1 MRKTL
6 ALTLCAALAAGTLP
20 APAAA
25 QLAVSGARTAGTAVA
40 PVVVPM
46 APLGGANLISPT
58 ASLTSLAPTLP
69 TTPLPVLSAPS
80 AAAQASASVP
90 TQAVPSAQAVLPA
103 RSAASAAPAQAA
115 RAASV
120 QAPGTPAAAV
130 AQTLKAVRE
139 SGTDSEAAPLAGMSP
154 AAAAQ
159 VSGRLFDNG
168 ALRSDNGVR
177 APAVVTRPLS
187 AGMRLAKRALAVS
200 PLGRLLPA
208 QTAQDWGRAPPAPRT
223 AFSSDEFG
231 GPQPL
236 KPAASEGGRLRRAAA
251 WLGRDLAYGAKW
263 ALTLF
268 GLSGLLQITVKPL
281 AAMVPWVE
289 SIPHGLMGAFGRFE
303 LLAGFGPY
311 EIAQGVAEA
320 PLTFLG
326 LAVPGAVLME
336 ELTYRLASFGLSF
349 LLLSAVR
356 PAAQG
361 LAAFLDK
368 VPDLFG
374 VRSAAQW
381 ALRKAA
387 AVSGLAFPL
396 AASYSAYAF
405 AAAHFAAWGVAPFTL
420 ALHLS
425 LGLALAWTAYRSRGL
440 VAPFT
445 AHLGYN
451 LLSIAVGVAAPLL
464 MLPQAAALTAVLAG
478 VFAASFAYYQWR
490 SWKKD
495 KAAALDAALG
505 RTAPAPASLW
515 ARARR
520 IATAALVPV
529 VLAAGFGSALNR
541 APAPVPSLPAAA
553 APAAAAPA
561 APAPAKAAVRPT
573 LSTED
578 LVKAVKPAT
587 VMVLVGNGLGSG
599 FIISPDGLLVTN
611 AHVVAGGGKEDPL
624 ATDYARVVKIRFAN
638 GMEVPARVVGYH
650 PTKDLA
656 LIQLPPNPFGWP
668 TVPIGDSSALAE
680 GEAIV
685 AAGHPRGLPFTVTR
699 GIVSG
704 VEFRSNGW
712 VKYIQHDA
720 SVNPGN
726 SGGPLFNMRGE
737 VVGVNSMIMT
747 MSGGFDGISYAITAA
762 DVQAALD
769 QYAKVGNISPAWLGV
784 ILQRGGGSS
793 EFGVEVDGV
802 RPESPA
808 AKAGLKGGDLLIGI
822 DGRSVAGD
830 PEIALK
836 ALAVTLR
843 HKMPG
848 DAMQLQVYRNGG
860 VVTMTVTLAPPAP

>member
-1 MRKTL
+1 M
-6 ALTLCAALAAGTLP
+6 TLCAALAAGTLP

-25 QLAVSGARTAGTAVA
+25 QLAVSGARTAASAVA

-46 APLGGANLISPT
+46 SPMGAAPSLLSPA
-58 ASLTSLAPTLP
+58 ASLSSLAPTLP
-69 TTPLPVLSAPS
+69 SAPALTLPSPSVQAAAPAAQAAVSARAAAPS
-80 AAAQASASVP
+80 AAVAAEPAVAAQAP
-90 TQAVPSAQAVLPA
+90 
-103 RSAASAAPAQAA
+103 RSLVAPAASGQAAAPVA
-115 RAASV
+115 
-120 QAPGTPAAAV
+120 GT
-130 AQTLKAVRE
+130 LEAVRQA
-139 SGTDSEAAPLAGMSP
+139 GTENAAAPLSRMSP
-154 AAAAQ
+154 TAAYEA
-159 VSGRLFDNG
+159 SGRLFDNS
-168 ALRSDNGVR
+168 ALRKGSDNGVK
-177 APAVVTRPLS
+177 APAIVARPLS

-200 PLGRLLPA
+200 PLGRLLPE
-208 QTAQDWGRAPPAPRT
+208 QTAQDWGRAPPAPET
-223 AFSSDEFG
+223 AFSPDEFG
-231 GPQPL
+231 GPKPL
-236 KPAASEGGRLRRAAA
+236 EAVPAQGGRLRRAAA
-251 WLGRDLAYGAKW
+251 KFGRDAAYGAKW

-268 GLSGLLQITVKPL
+268 GISGLLQVTLKPL
-281 AAMVPWVE
+281 AAMIPWVE
-289 SIPHGLMGAFGRFE
+289 SIPHGMMDAFGRFE
-303 LLAGFGPY
+303 LLAAFGPR
-311 EIAQGVAEA
+311 EIAQGVAQA
-320 PLTFLG
+320 PLGFLG
-326 LAVPGAVLME
+326 IALPQAVFME
-336 ELTYRLASFGLSF
+336 EVSYRLASFGLTF
-349 LLLSAVR
+349 LALSAIR

-374 VRSAAQW
+374 MRSSAQW
-381 ALRKAA
+381 ALRKVA
-387 AVSGLAFPL
+387 AVSGAAFPL
-396 AASYSAYAF
+396 AAAYSSYAF

-420 ALHLS
+420 ALHLA

-440 VAPFT
+440 TAPFT

-451 LLSIAVGVAAPLL
+451 LLSIAVGVAAPML
-464 MLPQAAALTAVLAG
+464 MMPQAAALTAVLAG

-490 SWKKD
+490 SYKKD

-541 APAPVPSLPAAA
+541 APVSLPALPPAA
-553 APAAAAPA
+553 APAPAAAAPA
-561 APAPAKAAVRPT
+561 APAPAAAAVRPT

-599 FIISPDGLLVTN
+599 FIVSPDGLLVTN
-611 AHVVAGGGKEDPL
+611 AHVVAGGGQDDPL

-638 GMEVPARVVGYH
+638 GMEVPARVVGFH

-668 TVPIGDSSALAE
+668 SVPIGDSAALAE

-747 MSGGFDGISYAITAA
+747 QSGGFDGISYAITAA
-762 DVQAALD
+762 DVQTALD

-784 ILQRGGGSS
+784 ILQQSGGAS
-793 EFGVEVDGV
+793 EFGVEIDGV
-802 RPESPA
+802 RPASPA
-808 AKAGLKGGDLLIGI
+808 AAAGLRSGDILIGI
-822 DGRSVAGD
+822 DGASVAGD
-830 PEIALK
+830 PEQALK
-836 ALAVTLR
+836 GLAFTLR
-843 HKMPG
+843 HKVPG
-848 DAMQLQVYRNGG
+848 DTMELQVYRNGG
-860 VVTMTVTLAPPAP
+860 VVSLTVTLAPPAD